1 MQSNQSS
8 YYKGDRQDVASLID
22 KRYKKI
28 LEIGCGD
35 GSFSFNFNR
44 CEYYG
49 IEPNLS
55 AWKKS
60 KSILTESYFGTFEQ
74 VFKDLPDNYFDLVV
88 VNDVIEHMQDHMFFF
103 DNIKQKMSD
112 GGVCIGSIP
121 NVRFIPNLV
130 NFIFRKDWQYVGDGI
145 LDDTHLR
152 FFTQK
157 SIKRIF
163 KEKMYIEEFIGINS
177 IERLYTSHKYFI
189 YLLLSLI
196 FGKDSKFMQFSF
208 RVRIK

>member
-1 MQSNQSS
+1 MQSKQSS

-49 IEPNLS
+49 VEPNLS

-74 VFKDLPDNYFDLVV
+74 VFKDLPNNYFDLVV

>member
-1 MQSNQSS
+1 MQSKQSS

>member
-1 MQSNQSS
+1 M
-8 YYKGDRQDVASLID
+8 
-22 KRYKKI
+22 
-28 LEIGCGD
+28 
-35 GSFSFNFNR
+35 
-44 CEYYG
+44 
-49 IEPNLS
+49 
-55 AWKKS
+55 
-60 KSILTESYFGTFEQ
+60 
-74 VFKDLPDNYFDLVV
+74 VV

>member
-1 MQSNQSS
+1 MQSKQSS

-28 LEIGCGD
+28 LAIGCGD

>member
-1 MQSNQSS
+1 MQSKQSS

-88 VNDVIEHMQDHMFFF
+88 VNVVIEHMQDHMFFF